1 MIFMKIWDKTKEFC
15 RKHKTAVISS
25 AVGVGS
31 FIVGWVVKRNVDLR
45 LVNDALDVIDKDADR
60 DLCML
65 ENPPFLVTN
74 EEVESFEEEQK
85 ELREKYG
92 QDYAILEEAVK
103 NLTEPEN
110 GKLWMIENG
119 RVALIDGIKY
129 DKEAEES

>member
-1 MIFMKIWDKTKEFC
+1 MKAWKKTKEFC
-15 RKHKTAVISS
+15 KKHKTVIISS

-31 FIVGWVVKRNVDLR
+31 FIVGWVVKRNADLR

-65 ENPPFLVTN
+65 EKLPFLMAN
-74 EEVESFEEEQK
+74 EEITDFEEEQK

-119 RVALIDGIKY
+119 RVALIDGIEI
-129 DKEAEES
+129 DVEVEES

>member
-1 MIFMKIWDKTKEFC
+1 MKAWEKTKEFYK
-15 RKHKTAVISS
+15 KHKTVIISS

-31 FIVGWVVKRNVDLR
+31 FIVGWVVKRNADLR
-45 LVNDALDVIDKDADR
+45 LINDALDVIDKDADR

-65 ENPPFLVTN
+65 ENRPFLVTN
-74 EEVESFEEEQK
+74 EEVDRFEEEQK

-119 RVALIDGIKY
+119 RVALIDGIES
-129 DKEAEES
+129 DVEVEES